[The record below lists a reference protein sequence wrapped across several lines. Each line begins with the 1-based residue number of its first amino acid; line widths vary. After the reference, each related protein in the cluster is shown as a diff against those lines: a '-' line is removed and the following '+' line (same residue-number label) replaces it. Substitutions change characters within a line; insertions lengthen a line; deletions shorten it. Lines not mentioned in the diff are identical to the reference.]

1 MIQIVN
7 VNSCDVQIAVDIN
20 LKWNKETKKPIQ
32 IEFEIWLS

>member
-20 LKWNKETKKPIQ
+20 LKWNKEEKNQFK
-32 IEFEIWLS
+32 